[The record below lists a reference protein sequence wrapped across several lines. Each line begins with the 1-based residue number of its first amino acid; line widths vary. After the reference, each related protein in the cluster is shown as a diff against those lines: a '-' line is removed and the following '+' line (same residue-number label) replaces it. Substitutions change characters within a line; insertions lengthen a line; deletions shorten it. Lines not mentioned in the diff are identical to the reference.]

1 MRGKIEAVSTSPSKG
16 MRKVPQPVAT
26 LLVGQGIAGDAHAG
40 FSHRQV
46 SLLAVESIRK
56 MQAMGVAVTAGDFA
70 ENITLSAIDLSRV
83 SVGTRL
89 TLGGSAVLSITQLG
103 KECHER
109 CAIYYQAGDCVMPRE
124 GVFAEVLRGGQV
136 MPGDSVIVWPKLQ
149 VLVITLSDRCARGE
163 TQDESGPAIA
173 NELTLL
179 GATVQ
184 ATLLADDYDQL
195 VQQLRSACDCG
206 DFDVVLTTGGTG
218 LAPRDITPE
227 ATLAVVE
234 REVPGMAEAMR
245 ALSLSKTPMAMLSR
259 AVVGV
264 RKRTMIINLPGS
276 KKGALECLGIVLPVL
291 PHAQEVMR
299 GHSLDCGRSH
309 STRLWP

>member
-1 MRGKIEAVSTSPSKG
+1 MHGKVEAVSTSPSKG
-16 MRKVPQPVAT
+16 MRKVPQTVVE
-26 LLVGQGIAGDAHAG
+26 LIVGQGIATDAHAG
-40 FSHRQV
+40 FGHRQV

-56 MQAMGVAVTAGDFA
+56 MQALGVDVSAGDFA
-70 ENITLSAIDLSRV
+70 ENITLGGIDLAKVAVGSR
-83 SVGTRL
+83 L
-89 TLGGSAVLSITQLG
+89 MLGSSAVLAITQLG

-136 MPGDSVIVWPKLQ
+136 RPGDAVVVWPKLH
-149 VLVITLSDRCARGE
+149 VLVVTLSDRCARGE

-173 NELTLL
+173 AELSML

-184 ATLLADDYDQL
+184 TALLADDRDQL
-195 VQQLRSACDCG
+195 VQQLSLACDQG
-206 DFDVVLTTGGTG
+206 SFDVVFTTGGTG

-227 ATLAVVE
+227 ATLSVIE

-245 ALSLSKTPMAMLSR
+245 AASLSKTPMAMLSR

-264 RKRTMIINLPGS
+264 RKRTLVINLPGS

-291 PHAQEVMR
+291 PHAREVMR
-299 GHSLDCGRSH
+299 GHSLDCGRNLS
-309 STRLWP
+309 SQD